1 MTPQFEGFQVFDPVR
16 VPISELH
23 EDPDNLNTHTD
34 ADLDAT
40 FKSMQSFGQVETLVM
55 RKSTKT
61 IVGGNGRLRSMTRA
75 GWDSAVVI
83 PVEGTDDQIAALG
96 IALNKTPKN
105 SEFDFSRLVD
115 KLQDLE
121 ATGDPRL
128 LAATGFYE
136 HELEPLLAAEMNMG
150 AGADFNDDDFVGPT
164 DEEEESTKLAAR
176 GMTVQFSV
184 DQKVIIDK
192 ALMSHRMLTADAS
205 KSPADCLTEIV
216 TQYLDEDSESE

>member
-40 FKSMQSFGQVETLVM
+40 LRSMQSFGQVETLVM
-55 RKSTKT
+55 RRSTKT

-75 GWDSAVVI
+75 GWDSAVVT
-83 PVEGTDDQIAALG
+83 PVEGTDDQIAALA

-150 AGADFNDDDFVGPT
+150 AGANFNDDDFVGPT
-164 DEEEESTKLAAR
+164 DDEEESTKFAA
-176 GMTVQFSV
+176 
-184 DQKVIIDK
+184 
-192 ALMSHRMLTADAS
+192 
-205 KSPADCLTEIV
+205 
-216 TQYLDEDSESE
+216 